1 MSDYEQRWKAAKKAF
16 EAATGKKKPNGG
28 FLGLFHASGMVDAC
42 KALDQAFDKDD
53 AAMQKAL
60 VKYRKE
66 AADYGKTLNK
76 AEGSGDYKAEIKK
89 LLVAI
94 QLFDDEFQ
102 KELETKLPVVV
113 VLPDSI
119 SSSSNAFRRAKSK
132 YFEPRPVAV
141 EIGFAERSV
150 RVRKL
155 IEREVDGLVQ
165 ILVLEA
171 SNRIGDMETA
181 VADLVAQYDKKL
193 EALKAPDEKALEK
206 LALELESKCHDVI
219 DAHRAQALDRVER
232 LCADW
237 FKKHDS
243 ADAYKKGFVK
253 AVVVGTVGVG
263 LGVSAMV
270 LSGGAALP
278 ALIAGIGSQCIKV
291 AQVCSA
297 VYKFARDLSKTEGS
311 LIEQTNALQDRFQ
324 KAGVGKI
331 ESLEMLGTLGLPLVT
346 STASLK
352 GIEKEYSYKCVA
364 YEEKNLAP
372 LKQTFENIFKLVEKV
387 GEHDKKL
394 KAQYAAQ
401 FDKIF
406 DVLAQENALM
416 AKRADLRIA
425 TAENLEVLNGT
436 RKDFFKKLNSVTEA
450 GKELATI
457 AGVLND
463 IRKIGMALA

>member
-16 EAATGKKKPNGG
+16 EAATGKKKPSGG
-28 FLGLFHASGMVDAC
+28 FLGIFHASGMSDAC

-60 VKYRKE
+60 LKYRKD
-66 AADYGKTLNK
+66 AADYTKTLNK
-76 AEGSGDYKAEIKK
+76 AEGSNDYKSEIKK
-89 LLVAI
+89 LVATI
-94 QLFDDEFQ
+94 QLFDNEFQ
-102 KELETKLPVVV
+102 KELEKKLPTVV
-113 VLPDSI
+113 VLPDAI
-119 SSSSNAFRRAKSK
+119 SSSSNAFRRSKSK
-132 YFEPRPVAV
+132 YFELTPVAV

-150 RVRKL
+150 RVKKL
-155 IEREVDGLVQ
+155 VERELDSLVQ
-165 ILVLEA
+165 VLILEA
-171 SNRIGDMETA
+171 SNKMRDMEVA
-181 VADLVAQYDKKL
+181 VAELVAQYDKKL
-193 EALKAPDEKALEK
+193 EALKSPDKKAIDK
-206 LALELESKCHDVI
+206 LALELESKCHDLI
-219 DAHRAQALDRVER
+219 DAHRAQAVERVEK

-243 ADAYKKGFVK
+243 ADAYKKGFIK
-253 AVVVGTVGVG
+253 AVVVGAVGVG
-263 LGVSAMV
+263 VGVAALV
-270 LSGGAALP
+270 LSGGTALP

-297 VYKFARDLSKTEGS
+297 VYKFARDLSKTEAG
-311 LIEQTNALQDRFQ
+311 LIEETNALQDRFQ

-331 ESLEMLGTLGLPLVT
+331 ESLELLGTLGLPLVT

-352 GIEKEYSYKCVA
+352 DLEKEYSYKCVA
-364 YEEKNLAP
+364 YEDRNLAP
-372 LKQTFENIFKLVEKV
+372 LKQAFENIFKLVEKV

-394 KAQYAAQ
+394 EAQYAAQ

-406 DVLAQENALM
+406 DALARENALM
-416 AKRADLRIA
+416 VKRADLRIA

-436 RKDFFKKLNSVTEA
+436 RKDFFRKLNSLTDA
-450 GKELATI
+450 GSELATI